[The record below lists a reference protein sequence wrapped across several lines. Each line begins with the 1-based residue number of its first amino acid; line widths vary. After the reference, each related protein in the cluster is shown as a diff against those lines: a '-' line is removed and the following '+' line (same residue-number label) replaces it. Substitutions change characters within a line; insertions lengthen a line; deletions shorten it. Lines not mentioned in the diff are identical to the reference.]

1 MPPKRPKTLA
11 EQPKSE
17 PHPDRKSD
25 APPNTAK
32 DEEQSETK
40 SSSIPSKRKA
50 KTTEAP
56 SKASRRSVRGAPQ
69 SQPDPIKLLQYLIS
83 PASLDL
89 CRPKDEIE
97 DLKNR
102 DSDLRTY
109 SSSTFTPF
117 EELMCAVILS
127 RPISHALGL
136 RSIRTLF
143 NEPYE
148 FTTPKKIRSAG
159 FDGVRKALDEARTQ
173 HRQKTAQELVL
184 LADAV
189 VEHLGDGED
198 DVSLDRVRRECDDEW
213 DKVPIRCDLVNDNE
227 KAMLKKHVKGLGKTG
242 LDIFA
247 RRIQAAWPNIY
258 PFADQRTLSGL
269 RKIGLPDS
277 AENLK
282 KLLDE
287 HWTELDVKGLE
298 GGGDEKKRRA
308 FVRVLER
315 AVGVDLEGNA
325 DAVRAEAA
333 PSSE

>member
-1 MPPKRPKTLA
+1 MPPKKPKTPA
-11 EQPKSE
+11 EQPSSE
-17 PHPDRKSD
+17 PRAAQEPS
-25 APPNTAK
+25 NTPK
-32 DEEQSETK
+32 DEGQSGTK
-40 SSSIPSKRKA
+40 SSSVPSKRKA

-56 SKASRRSVRGAPQ
+56 SKAPRRSVRGAPQ
-69 SQPDPIKLLQYLIS
+69 SQADPIKLLQYLLS

-102 DSDLRTY
+102 GGDICTY

-143 NEPYE
+143 NKPYE

-173 HRQKTAQELVL
+173 HRQKTAEELVL

-198 DVSLDRVRRECDDEW
+198 DVSLERVRKKCDYDW
-213 DKVPIRCDLVNDNE
+213 DKEKDL
-227 KAMLKKHVKGLGKTG
+227 LKKHVKGLGKTG

-247 RRIQAAWPNIY
+247 RRIQAAWPDPY

-269 RKIGLPDS
+269 RKVGLPDS
-277 AENLK
+277 AEELK
-282 KLLDE
+282 NLLDE
-287 HWTELDVKGLE
+287 HWTELDVKALK

-333 PSSE
+333 ASSG